1 MKIVKNILSFVLCA
15 ALALGATVLVSC
27 NQQDD
32 GAGDAAT
39 ETATSVSIRPAGAEK
54 ATADLSGVI
63 AEIEAD
69 IENNLR
75 DELIAEIEHELASGG
90 QIENLVVI
98 TDYVQPNT
106 GKDVSDEIQKVIRK
120 NSNKTIYFP
129 DGEYVVSKAIE
140 TSGNPTHSVSL
151 HLSDG
156 AVIKASD
163 DWGNGGAVVSL
174 GGLENYNSIYI
185 NGSNYYFYGGTV
197 DGNGKADGI
206 DISSGRETAIR
217 GVDIINTRIGIHIK
231 KGANGGSSDADMRDI
246 TIRGNGRV
254 GSIGV
259 KVVGSDNTFT
269 NIDIENVMTGFE
281 IGGGG
286 NFLRQVRAK
295 MVIDGDEVPFGY
307 EYSVGFSVVGGTT
320 WLDTCSSEQFATGFS
335 FASQTLIFRAC
346 SASWYSSA
354 GNKEVAFACTGDY
367 RASIVNA
374 RVDFRAD
381 ATDRAFLNANG
392 GGSGVITSPMFDEA
406 LCDNDVYKNFLD
418 GKVLN
423 NN

>member
-1 MKIVKNILSFVLCA
+1 MKIVKNILTLLLCLSLAFSA
-15 ALALGATVLVSC
+15 ATLVSC
-27 NQQDD
+27 NQQAD
-32 GAGDAAT
+32 GASDAT
-39 ETATSVSIRPAGAEK
+39 ETATSVSISPAGAEK
-54 ATADLSGVI
+54 AAVDLSAVV

-69 IENNLR
+69 IKNDLR

-90 QIENLVVI
+90 QIKDLVVI

-151 HLSDG
+151 HLSEG

-246 TIRGNGRV
+246 TIKGNGRV

-269 NIDIENVMTGFE
+269 NIDIENVQTGFE

-295 MVIDGDEVPFGY
+295 MTFVGDEVPFGY

-320 WLDTCSSEQFATGFS
+320 WFDTCSSEQFATGFS
-335 FASQTLIFRAC
+335 FASQTIIFRAC
-346 SASWYSSA
+346 SASWYSAA
-354 GNKEVAFACTGDY
+354 GNKEVAFACTGSY
-367 RASIVNA
+367 KASIVNA

-381 ATDRAFLNANG
+381 ATNRSFLNASG
-392 GGSGVITSPMFDEA
+392 GGDGVITSPMFDQT
-406 LCDNDVYKNFLD
+406 LCDNDGYKAFLD
-418 GKVLN
+418 GAVLN